1 MTSKEMEERSGVPRA
16 NIRYYEAEGLLS
28 PSRAKNGYREYSEED
43 LAALEKIKL
52 LRRLGV
58 TIEELKEL
66 TAGRLELAAVLDR
79 RLAEVGGERASL
91 DRVEEVCGRLRTAGE
106 TFAGLDAGTYLDALD
121 APALPP
127 EGGEVWWKTP
137 HGPALPETDALPVCT
152 SIPRRLFAR
161 LFDELG
167 MRMLVL
173 CAMALLGT
181 NPVSH
186 ATAITLLAGFLLLFV
201 EPLLLHL
208 LGTTPGK
215 ALMGLRLEA
224 PGGRKLTYA
233 EGFSRYLLLLWYG
246 LGLGIPIFNL
256 VRYYQCAKRCGEG
269 EPQTWDTDI
278 AYIEKPFRWVNPA
291 AYLLAAVLVLAA
303 AETVNAL
310 VPGLLPVLS
319 PALPLGL
326 SFYVFTA
333 IGYCADVAAGKVE
346 SEKNPIRFAVF
357 LAFFGHGP
365 SGPIVRYGQQA
376 TQLDPGSE
384 TRRVSADRFC
394 YGIKRLVLGLAKKAI
409 IADQLAL
416 IYAKVASVPAATLP
430 APILV
435 LGYTAYMMKLYF
447 DFSGYSDMA
456 IGIGEFFGITLPENF
471 EYPYLACSVGEYW
484 RRWHISLSSWF
495 RDYVYI
501 PLGGSRCRL
510 RRTCL
515 NLLIVFA
522 LTGLWHGAA
531 WQYVVFGLLHGI
543 ILCMERLGLRR
554 ALEQLPRLFRH
565 LYTVVLLWLTLVIFG
580 APGLSEGLAVLKG
593 IFTWQSGAKGYTL
606 AAFADTK
613 LLLILAASFL
623 LCGPVQ
629 ALCPKLKAALY
640 AKKAPSPAGMAGLLV
655 LLFLGLMRV
664 TAGTYSAFIYF
675 QF

>member
-1 MTSKEMEERSGVPRA
+1 MAFSSVQFLFIFLPLSLAVYWLLPKALRNGALGAFSLLFFA
-16 NIRYYEAEGLLS
+16 WAGLKGAAVLL
-28 PSRAKNGYREYSEED
+28 A
-43 LAALEKIKL
+43 LAALTWLGGLLLEKLPRKKPL
-52 LRRLGV
+52 LVLLITV
-58 TIEELKEL
+58 HL
-66 TAGRLELAAVLDR
+66 AVL
-79 RLAEVGGERASL
+79 
-91 DRVEEVCGRLRTAGE
+91 
-106 TFAGLDAGTYLDALD
+106 ALF
-121 APALPP
+121 
-127 EGGEVWWKTP
+127 KY
-137 HGPALPETDALPVCT
+137 
-152 SIPRRLFAR
+152 
-161 LFDELG
+161 
-167 MRMLVL
+167 
-173 CAMALLGT
+173 
-181 NPVSH
+181 
-186 ATAITLLAGFLLLFV
+186 AGF
-201 EPLLLHL
+201 
-208 LGTTPGK
+208 
-215 ALMGLRLEA
+215 
-224 PGGRKLTYA
+224 
-233 EGFSRYLLLLWYG
+233 
-246 LGLGIPIFNL
+246 
-256 VRYYQCAKRCGEG
+256 
-269 EPQTWDTDI
+269 
-278 AYIEKPFRWVNPA
+278 A
-291 AYLLAAVLVLAA
+291 ARS
-303 AETVNAL
+303 VNAL
-310 VPGLLPVLS
+310 VPDLLPVFA
-319 PALPLGL
+319 PALPLGI
-326 SFYVFTA
+326 SFYIFTA
-333 IGYCADVAAGKVE
+333 IGYLADVANGKVKAAR
-346 SEKNPIRFAVF
+346 SPFRFFVF

-365 SGPIVRYGQQA
+365 SGPIVRYDQQLPY
-376 TQLDPGSE
+376 LDAKAAE
-384 TRRVSADRFC
+384 RQVSLDRFC
-394 YGIKRLVLGLAKKAI
+394 YGIKRLVLGLAKKAL

-416 IYAKVASVPAATLP
+416 IYARVTSVPAATLP
-430 APILV
+430 APALV
-435 LGYTAYMMKLYF
+435 LGYLAYMMQLYF